1 MKILISP
8 YLVNTIRI
16 LVMDTVFSCIYFKRV
31 KIQVRKYQVFY
42 LILQLAFLFVPSQT
56 LISWAPNLVPAT
68 LNRNNKGW

>member
-1 MKILISP
+1 
-8 YLVNTIRI
+8 
-16 LVMDTVFSCIYFKRV
+16 MDTVFSCIYFKRV

-68 LNRNNKGW
+68 LTKNNKGW